1 MEGELSFLQE
11 IVVSLGENKI
21 AVGQIIGAILSL
33 LFVSIIY
40 LFLNKIF
47 LQPLVVKQ
55 READKKDKSRILRR
69 WILMFFLIGIAL
81 VVWILGIDYKLMEFG
96 GRDISLLT
104 LLVILLLLTFS
115 SLIDWIFTYVI
126 SSENQEI
133 DRTYERRSKQ
143 KFSPGANIQFIIYTI
158 ASVLVLRGFNLDFKI
173 FPDKPGADS
182 IDLYFSNLFT
192 ALLILLVARLFIWIL
207 THLILARYYR
217 IKKVEYSSQYAINQI
232 LTYVIIVMA
241 VIIALEN
248 LGIKMTL
255 IWGGAAALLVG
266 VGLGLQQTFN
276 DLISGI
282 ILLFERTVEVG
293 AVLEIDGMVGTV
305 RKIGIRTSIIE
316 TRDNLTVIVPNSK
329 LIVDKVINWNH
340 NDDKARFSVSV
351 GVAYGSDTEL
361 VKKLMLQVAKEH
373 PKLLQEPAPFVRFV
387 DFGDSSLDM
396 ELHFWT
402 KLLIPVENIKSD
414 LRFGIDKAFRDH
426 KVTIPFPQRDLWIKT
441 AIHDQQ
447 PKTNSSGETEPS

>member
-11 IVVSLGENKI
+11 VVVSLGDNKI

-33 LFVSIIY
+33 IFVSIVY
-40 LFLNKIF
+40 MFLNKIF

-55 READKKDKSRILRR
+55 READKQDKRRILRR
-69 WILMFFLIGIAL
+69 WILMFLLVALSL
-81 VVWILGIDYKLMEFG
+81 VVWILKIDYKLMEFG

-126 SSENQEI
+126 SSEKEEI

-158 ASVLVLRGFNLDFKI
+158 AAVLALRGFNLDFKL
-173 FPDKPGADS
+173 FPDKPGGDS

-192 ALLILLVARLFIWIL
+192 ALLILLVARLLIWIL
-207 THLILARYYR
+207 THLILARYYKV
-217 IKKVEYSSQYAINQI
+217 KKVEYSSQYAINQI
-232 LTYVIIVMA
+232 LTYVVIVMA
-241 VIIALEN
+241 IIIALEN

-293 AVLEIDGMVGTV
+293 AVLEVDGMVGTV
-305 RKIGIRTSIIE
+305 RKIGIRTSVIE

-340 NDDKARFSVSV
+340 NDDKARFSISV

-361 VKKLMLQVAKEH
+361 VKELMLQVADSH
-373 PKLLQEPAPFVRFV
+373 PKLLKEPAPFVRFV
-387 DFGDSSLDM
+387 DFGDSSLKM

-402 KLLIPVENIKSD
+402 KFLIPVENIKSD
-414 LRFGIDKAFRDH
+414 LRFEVDKTFRDH
-426 KVTIPFPQRDLWIKT
+426 NITIPFPQRDIWIKST
-441 AIHDQQ
+441 RRSEGTSKDLQA
-447 PKTNSSGETEPS
+447 